1 MQRRSLICV
10 FLLTYCLLN
19 TIAAKSQVTDT
30 TKKASDTSRFR
41 NTDSAHLHTPDTS
54 RLPVTD
60 SIKAVQDT
68 THPLS
73 IDPELVALSNQKTPP
88 REYLI
93 AGIKITGTKYLD
105 ESLLTSISG
114 LTVGDKVTI
123 PGGDNFS
130 KAITNLWK
138 QRLFAN
144 ISIYF
149 TRLVGNSVYVEIN
162 VSERP
167 RLGNFYFKGSHVS
180 KGEGDDLTT
189 KTGLIKGRVVTED
202 MKRSA
207 IQAIKKFYAE
217 KGYDDAHVRI
227 SEARDVAVQN
237 SVILTFF
244 IDKGPKVRIYQIDF
258 FGNKAV
264 TEQKL
269 KHQLKD
275 TKELS
280 RLTLYPPSNQTPYGP
295 HDSVTLRQYINN
307 WGFLSFHATK
317 EFMDPYFRFKLFS
330 SAKFSQ
336 TKFDDDKQKVVN
348 YYNSQGYRDAGIT
361 SDTTYTDTSRRRGDK
376 YLVIKVDEGR
386 KYFFGNISWKGNTK
400 YSDSILNLIM
410 GIHKGDVYNL
420 DILNKKLGKQMSPEG
435 GDISGLYMD
444 DGYLF
449 FHVDPVETAVYND
462 TIDFEIRMTE
472 GPQAT
477 IKNVTIAGNDK
488 TNEYVIRREL
498 FTIPGDKFSRQD
510 IIRTTRQIANLGF
523 FNQEKINPGITPNQE
538 DGTVDINW
546 TVEEKSGNQL
556 ELSAGWG
563 GGIGLTGTVGIT
575 FANFSIKNIFHKDA
589 WQPLPEGDGQKLSLR
604 VQSNGKAYQSY
615 NFSFTEPW
623 LGGKKRNSLTVSL
636 YRSVFRTGGY
646 NFHTNTYAF
655 SDSNSLKNIGV
666 TVALGK
672 QLKWP
677 DDYFT
682 LTYSVNYTQ
691 YDLNNYSLFT
701 AAFRNGFSTNFSF
714 KLALS
719 RYNLDQPIYP
729 RNGSSQ
735 LLSVQFTPPYSLIDH
750 GITQSE
756 AYKLPEYHK
765 WRFTSDW
772 YLPIGEAMGADKSR
786 QFVLKVSAKYGFM
799 GRYNAGLGF
808 SPFERF
814 QVGDAGLTN
823 NFGLLGYDIISQRGY
838 PVYQNSNPKVN
849 PDQQQ
854 ATEFFT
860 MFNKYTLE
868 LRYPFTTNPSST
880 IYGLTFFEAANG
892 WYDYKT
898 YNPFELRRSVGLG
911 MRFFLPMFGLLGFD
925 YGVGLDRIQN
935 GSLRDATRFTF
946 MLGYEPD

>member
-1 MQRRSLICV
+1 MPNFRHILKTDWMQRRSLICV
-10 FLLTYCLLN
+10 FLLTTYCLLN
-19 TIAAKSQVTDT
+19 SLAALAQVTDST
-30 TKKASDTSRFR
+30 NKASITDSTKKATDTVP
-41 NTDSAHLHTPDTS
+41 HG
-54 RLPVTD
+54 V
-60 SIKAVQDT
+60 
-68 THPLS
+68 S
-73 IDPELVALSNQKTPP
+73 IDPALVELSTGKTPP
-88 REYLI
+88 REYVI
-93 AGIKITGTKYLD
+93 AGIKISGTKYLD

-130 KAITNLWK
+130 KAIQNLWK
-138 QRLFAN
+138 QKLFAN

-149 TRLVGNSVYVEIN
+149 TRLVGNSVYVEID
-162 VSERP
+162 VAERP
-167 RLGNFYFKGSHVS
+167 RLGNFYFKGPGVK
-180 KGEGDDLTT
+180 KGDAEDLTT

-207 IQAIKKFYAE
+207 VQYIRRYYAD
-217 KGYDDAHVRI
+217 KGFQDAHVRTT
-227 SEARDVAVQN
+227 EARDPVVQN
-237 SVILTFF
+237 SEILTFY

-258 FGNKAV
+258 FGNKAI
-264 TEQKL
+264 TEVKL
-269 KHQLKD
+269 KKQLKD
-275 TKELS
+275 TKEQS
-280 RLTLYPPSNQTPYGP
+280 RLTLFPPSNQTPYGP
-295 HDSVTLRQYINN
+295 HDSVTLRQYLNN

-317 EFMDPYFRFKLFS
+317 EFLDPYFRFKLFS
-330 SAKFSQ
+330 GAKFSQ
-336 TKFDDDKQKVVN
+336 TKYEDDKKKVVD
-348 YYNSQGYRDAGIT
+348 YYNSQGYRDANIV
-361 SDTTYTDTSRRRGDK
+361 TDTNYVDTLGANRGK
-376 YLVIKVDEGR
+376 GHLYVAIKVDEGH
-386 KYFFGNISWKGNTK
+386 KYYFGNISWKGNTK
-400 YSDSILNLIM
+400 YSDSLLTLIL

-420 DILNKKLGKQMSPEG
+420 DILNKKLGKQLSAEG
-435 GDISGLYMD
+435 GDISGLYTD

-462 TIDFEIRMTE
+462 TIDFEIRMVE

-498 FTIPGDKFSRQD
+498 FTIPGDKFSRTD
-510 IIRTTRQIANLGF
+510 LIRSQRQIANLGF
-523 FNQEKINPGITPNQE
+523 FNQEKVQPGINPNQE

-604 VQSNGKAYQSY
+604 IQSNGKAYQSY

-646 NFHTNTYAF
+646 NFRTNTYAF
-655 SDSNSLKNIGV
+655 SDSNSLKNFGV
-666 TVALGK
+666 TLALGK

-677 DDYFT
+677 DDFFT
-682 LTYSVNYTQ
+682 FTYSVNYTQ
-691 YDLNNYSLFT
+691 YDLNNYPLFT
-701 AAFRNGFSTNFSF
+701 SAFRNGRSTNFSF

-719 RYNLDQPIYP
+719 RYDLDQPIYP
-729 RNGSSQ
+729 RRGSNL
-735 LLSVQFTPPYSLIDH
+735 LLSVQFTPPYSLIDK
-750 GITQSE
+750 GLTQE
-756 AYKLPEYHK
+756 DAYKLPEYHK

-772 YLPIGEAMGADKSR
+772 YLPIGNAMGSDKSR
-786 QFVLKVSAKYGFM
+786 QFVLKASAKYGFM

-814 QVGDAGLTN
+814 QLGDAGLTN

-838 PVYQNSNPKVN
+838 PVYENSDPKVN

-854 ATEFFT
+854 AQQFFT
-860 MFNKYTLE
+860 IFNKYTLE

-892 WYDYKT
+892 WYNYTD
-898 YNPFELRRSVGLG
+898 YNPFRLRRSVGVG

>member
-1 MQRRSLICV
+1 VIG
-10 FLLTYCLLN
+10 
-19 TIAAKSQVTDT
+19 
-30 TKKASDTSRFR
+30 
-41 NTDSAHLHTPDTS
+41 
-54 RLPVTD
+54 
-60 SIKAVQDT
+60 
-68 THPLS
+68 
-73 IDPELVALSNQKTPP
+73 
-88 REYLI
+88 
-93 AGIKITGTKYLD
+93 GIKVSGTKYLD

-130 KAITNLWK
+130 KAIQNLWK
-138 QRLFAN
+138 QHLFAD

-149 TRLVGNSVYVEIN
+149 TRLVGNSIYIEIH
-162 VSERP
+162 VTERP
-167 RLGNFYFKGSHVS
+167 RLGNFYFKGSGVK
-180 KGEGDDLTT
+180 KGDADDLTI

-207 IQAIKKFYAE
+207 IQAIQKFYSE
-217 KGYDDAHVRI
+217 KGYGDAKVRTT
-227 SEARDVAVQN
+227 EARDPAVAN
-237 SVILTFF
+237 SVILTFM
-244 IDKGPKVRIYQIDF
+244 IDKGPKVRVSQISF

-264 TEQKL
+264 RENKL
-269 KHQLKD
+269 KRQLKD
-275 TKELS
+275 TREES
-280 RLTLYPPSNQTPYGP
+280 RLTLFPLSNMTPYGP
-295 HDSVTLRQYINN
+295 HDSLTVKEFLNT
-307 WGFLSFHATK
+307 WGFLSFTK
-317 EFMDPYFRFKLFS
+317 TREFLDPYFRFKLFS
-330 SAKFSQ
+330 SAKFNAS
-336 TKFDDDKQKVVN
+336 KYEDDKQKVIE
-348 YYNSQGYRDAGIT
+348 YYNSQGYRDASIPA
-361 SDTTYTDTSRRRGDK
+361 DTTYVDTSLRGK
-376 YLVIKVDEGR
+376 GHLNIAIKVDEGQ
-386 KYFFGNISWKGNTK
+386 KYFFGNVTWKGNTK
-400 YSDSILNLIM
+400 YPDSVLSLIL
-410 GIHKGDVYNL
+410 GVRKGDVYNL
-420 DILNKKLGKQMSPEG
+420 DLLNKKLGKQVTAEG
-435 GDISGLYMD
+435 GGISDLYMD

-462 TIDFEIRMTE
+462 TIDFEIRMVE

-498 FTIPGDKFSRQD
+498 FTIPGDKFSRSEV
-510 IIRTTRQIANLGF
+510 IRSTRQIANLGF
-523 FNQEKINPGITPNQE
+523 FNQEKIQPGVNPNQE

-563 GGIGLTGTVGIT
+563 GGIGLTGTVGVT
-575 FANFSIKNIFHKDA
+575 FSNFSIKNILNKEA
-589 WQPLPEGDGQKLSLR
+589 WQPLPEGDGEKLSLR
-604 VQSNGKAYQSY
+604 IQPNGKAYQSY
-615 NFSFTEPW
+615 NFSFTQPW

-636 YRSVFRTGGY
+636 YRSIFRTGGY
-646 NFHTNTYAF
+646 NFHTSTYQF
-655 SDSNSLKNIGV
+655 SDSNSLKNFGV
-666 TVALGK
+666 TLALGK

-691 YDLNNYSLFT
+691 YDLHNYSLFT
-701 AAFRNGFSTNFSF
+701 SAFRNGFSTNFSF

-729 RNGSSQ
+729 RSGSSQ
-735 LLSVQFTPPYSLIDH
+735 LLSVQFTPPYSLIDK
-750 GITQSE
+750 GITQAQS
-756 AYKLPEYHK
+756 YTLPEYHK

-772 YLPIGEAMGADKSR
+772 YLPIGNPAGADRTR

-799 GRYNAGLGF
+799 GRYNDGLNF

-814 QVGDAGLTN
+814 QLGDAGLTN

-849 PDQQQ
+849 PDQNT
-854 ATEFFT
+854 ATQFFT

-880 IYGLTFFEAANG
+880 IYGETFFEAANG

-898 YNPFELRRSVGLG
+898 YNPFNLRRSVGLG

-925 YGVGLDRIQN
+925 YGIGLDRIQN
-935 GSLRDATRFTF
+935 GSLRDASRFTF